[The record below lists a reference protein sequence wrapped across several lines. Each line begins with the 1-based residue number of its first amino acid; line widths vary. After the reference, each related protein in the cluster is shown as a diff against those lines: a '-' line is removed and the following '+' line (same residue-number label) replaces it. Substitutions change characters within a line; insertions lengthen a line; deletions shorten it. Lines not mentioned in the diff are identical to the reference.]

1 MDNKEIFS
9 SNLNFYMN
17 KNGKSRKEVSE
28 AIGVSY
34 FTYTD
39 WVNGKKYP
47 RMDKVE
53 KLAKYFN
60 IKISDLIEKKSIEK
74 NPVEMATI
82 HAKIISDEE
91 YVSMYRNFRLLD
103 KEQRKIVKDLI
114 NNLAATKKGNLVAP
128 K

>member
-1 MDNKEIFS
+1 MDNKEIFAN
-9 SNLNFYMN
+9 NLNFYMN
-17 KNGKSRKEVSE
+17 KNGKSRKDVSE

-74 NPVEMATI
+74 NPVDMATV
-82 HAKIISDEE
+82 HAKILLDEE
-91 YVSMYRNFRLLD
+91 YVSMYRNFKLLD
-103 KEQRKIVKDLI
+103 KAQRKIVKDLI
-114 NNLAATKKGNLVAP
+114 NSLATTKKGT
-128 K
+128 